1 MTAIAR
7 ILSALGALLWLGA
20 VVLLGAWAF
29 GRVVTDR
36 WVWSQYLFWIPSLL
50 VLPAGAAALA
60 AAMGL
65 RAGSRRIVGRPWA
78 GSRLERRWVC
88 VSAGALAAAAAWVVT
103 VEYRWLSPSPAAS
116 TSPFRVLHW
125 NATDRI
131 GDTWDLSLS
140 DQKPDLLVIN
150 PASNQPW
157 DRLLERCPHIG
168 QPLWRF
174 GFTVLSRYRTLRTGY
189 TSLGI
194 EPGLGIDPREPEHM
208 VRRSDHGRAMFLEL
222 DTRAALGRTLIV
234 WCLDLPSDVSLS
246 RRQVTEQAA
255 RAIADFPG
263 PVDVLGDDGVYVR
276 ETPRVKGFPPPD
288 LILGDMNIPRGS
300 LSLTRLTGGCSAV
313 FDQAGRGPFGT
324 WPYARPLF
332 HLDQMFIAPW
342 LRAEDYRVIDLGGG
356 THRAQRAD
364 LSARDRGGSPGTLP
378 P

>member
-1 MTAIAR
+1 MTALAR

-36 WVWSQYLFWIPSLL
+36 WMWSQYLFWIPSMLA
-50 VLPAGAAALA
+50 LPACGAALA
-60 AAMGL
+60 AGAGL
-65 RAGSRRIVGRPWA
+65 RVGGRRIADRPWR
-78 GSRLERRWVC
+78 GSRLEARWLGLT
-88 VSAGALAAAAAWVVT
+88 AGALALAGAWVVT
-103 VEYRWLSPSPAAS
+103 VEYRWLALRPAPSAR
-116 TSPFRVLHW
+116 PFRVIHW

-131 GDTWDLSLS
+131 GDTWDTSLS

-157 DRLLERCPHIG
+157 DRLQERCPHVG
-168 QPLWRF
+168 RPLWQF
-174 GFTVLSRYRTLRTGY
+174 GFTVLSRHRTLRTGY
-189 TSLGI
+189 TSLAI
-194 EPGLGIDPREPEHM
+194 EPGLGIDPRETEHM
-208 VRRSDHGRAMFLEL
+208 VRRSDAGRAMFVEL
-222 DTRAALGRTLIV
+222 DTRAVLGRTLVV

-255 RAIADFPG
+255 RTLADFPG
-263 PVDVLGDDGVYVR
+263 PVDVLGDDGVFVR
-276 ETPRVKGFPPPD
+276 EMPRVKGFPPPD

-300 LSLTRLTGGCSAV
+300 LSLTRLTGGCSAA
-313 FDQAGRGPFGT
+313 FDQAGSGPFGT

-364 LSARDRGGSPGTLP
+364 LSARDPGGSPGTLP